1 MVTSLGFGCQTQT
14 RAGPCCVWGTPATCT
29 RTPNPQPLTCAPPQ
43 NHTSAIG
50 SRKKAAASS
59 SEEAPAGG
67 GVRDF
72 FPSRK
77 PVAAPE
83 DGAASMEVSEEH
95 SLPECS
101 PNRRSPRLAAASA
114 APARPAVGA
123 RATAVVAAPLR
134 GAPTPRRVKQTL
146 AAETRA
152 KSFLERG
159 TTAAATNFRGTGR
172 ASARPAPQQRAV
184 AAPRPKDPPVS
195 LAALNCGVNQLTA
208 FQRVLP
214 YAIQMSKV
222 ILFSPLA
229 LWMTRSEFL
238 HCVTASQ

>member
-1 MVTSLGFGCQTQT
+1 
-14 RAGPCCVWGTPATCT
+14 
-29 RTPNPQPLTCAPPQ
+29 
-43 NHTSAIG
+43 
-50 SRKKAAASS
+50 
-59 SEEAPAGG
+59 
-67 GVRDF
+67 
-72 FPSRK
+72 
-77 PVAAPE
+77 
-83 DGAASMEVSEEH
+83 
-95 SLPECS
+95 
-101 PNRRSPRLAAASA
+101 
-114 APARPAVGA
+114 
-123 RATAVVAAPLR
+123 
-134 GAPTPRRVKQTL
+134 VKQTL